1 MPHTYQQRKP
11 AQARQR
17 RTRQRQAVV
26 AALALGV
33 TLVAAPL
40 VHAQETEQ
48 PDTSEEARYV
58 TKDSPMMAS
67 LTPRQFAQ
75 ARAFET
81 AEWSRLEGKWLAML
95 DQMPAEGAGPA
106 LTSGKLREAIKAH
119 DVYAAALMAISDSE
133 GTHSTSLLYRGLIS
147 VMADDTADL
156 GRELLVTMG
165 EDGVAPA
172 RIAKAHD
179 GLNIW
184 LGTYGKLIY
193 GYGTDGQAA
202 RTFAQ
207 AGAHRPGEVPP
218 PTARVESNGSARGSD
233 GVVASPRD
241 VRLEGQNASDAA
253 SPPTLH
259 VVQPTASQST
269 AGVPSEVGQ
278 TGQAGQ
284 SPIGGQGA
292 GVSYST
298 GGDGAATTADK
309 PLLYATTST
318 NGVSDFIPA
327 LVNGRWQLVN
337 NPASA
342 RWSEG
347 VQGYNGQGA
356 GGGQPVGYLI
366 DDDQVDDDSGLQA
379 DLDRIKAQLATEIT
393 GQPQSGADTGVSF
406 AQIYDGYVV
415 TPGQGGSTVM
425 QVTSTQVN
433 TPTSVMTVPS
443 TQVDV
448 PSTQVNTPS
457 PVMTSLDLYPS
468 LCGS

>member
-1 MPHTYQQRKP
+1 MPHTYQQRVQ
-11 AQARQR
+11 AQARTR

-48 PDTSEEARYV
+48 PDPSEEARYV
-58 TKDSPMMAS
+58 TKSSPMMAS
-67 LTPRQFAQ
+67 LTAQQFGQAQ
-75 ARAFET
+75 AFEN

-95 DQMPAEGAGPA
+95 DHMPTEGAGPA

-133 GTHSTSLLYRGLIS
+133 GSHSTSLMYQGLIS

-172 RIAKAHD
+172 KIAKAHD
-179 GLNIW
+179 GINIW

-202 RTFAQ
+202 KTFAQ

-218 PTARVESNGSARGSD
+218 PAAKVESNGSARGSD
-233 GVVASPRD
+233 GVVTTPQD
-241 VRLEGQNASDAA
+241 VHLQGQNAPDAA

-259 VVQPTASQST
+259 VVQANPSQSP

-284 SPIGGQGA
+284 SPIGQGA
-292 GVSYST
+292 GVSYSS
-298 GGDGAATTADK
+298 GGDGAASTPDR

-327 LVNGRWQLVN
+327 MVNGRWQLVN

-356 GGGQPVGYLI
+356 GGGQPIGYLI
-366 DDDQVDDDSGLQA
+366 DGDQVDDDSGLQA

-468 LCGS
+468 LCGL